1 MKRVIMGL
9 DRYTKTPC
17 GFCFV
22 EFHHRESTEDA
33 LRLISGC
40 KLDERIIRVGEA
52 PTPSAC
58 APPPTPTHPPT
69 HPPTSPSPPPPPPLT
84 RHLLAQTGTAGLSKG
99 GSTGGAALVG
109 RCARAT
115 LGSSLTRSFLTRL
128 DLRSRPHPSY
138 LLTPQPHLRLQPNT
152 LTPEHPNQVREEYRG
167 DFDAGRGGWGLAD
180 QQPAQPLH
188 PPRRRSFDPA
198 SQRGP
203 RESGGH
209 APELASIAQG
219 HRGDDP
225 PAKRSKPAE
234 VKNQRFREEKDDD
247 DDDDD

>member
-1 MKRVIMGL
+1 M
-9 DRYTKTPC
+9 
-17 GFCFV
+17 
-22 EFHHRESTEDA
+22 
-33 LRLISGC
+33 
-40 KLDERIIRVGEA
+40 
-52 PTPSAC
+52 
-58 APPPTPTHPPT
+58 
-69 HPPTSPSPPPPPPLT
+69 
-84 RHLLAQTGTAGLSKG
+84 
-99 GSTGGAALVG
+99 
-109 RCARAT
+109 
-115 LGSSLTRSFLTRL
+115 
-128 DLRSRPHPSY
+128 
-138 LLTPQPHLRLQPNT
+138 
-152 LTPEHPNQVREEYRG
+152 REEYRG